1 MGHKQNQYEIE
12 ENILSS
18 RSDAFIQHL
27 VQHGLIGKNVLKKDS
42 LDRVTQHKKKS
53 IYHNTLLLLQNYR
66 NIIWLMECFPEQ
78 IAEDIGRPLKSVE
91 QILQYIDDELDFENR
106 RLEIHLKNMQKT
118 KLMLDQI
125 NEALSILKKK
135 PRDGERLYALIY
147 ETYINPECLL
157 LEEILN
163 KLYISSRSYYR
174 LRQQAIHIISLRLWS
189 APSQEIDG
197 WLDMLALLEIH

>member
-1 MGHKQNQYEIE
+1 M
-12 ENILSS
+12 
-18 RSDAFIQHL
+18 
-27 VQHGLIGKNVLKKDS
+27 
-42 LDRVTQHKKKS
+42 
-53 IYHNTLLLLQNYR
+53 LQNYR
-66 NIIWLMECFPEQ
+66 NIIWLLECFPEQ
-78 IAEDIGRPLKSVE
+78 IAENLGRPLRNVE
-91 QILQYIDDELDFENR
+91 QILQFVGDELDFENR

-118 KLMLDQI
+118 KLLLDQI

-163 KLYISSRSYYR
+163 KLYISSMSYYR

-197 WLDMLALLEIH
+197 WLDMLALLEIF

>member
-1 MGHKQNQYEIE
+1 MEHKQNRYEIE
-12 ENILSS
+12 ENLLSS

-27 VQHGLIGKNVLKKDS
+27 LQHGLIGKNELTKDTLS
-42 LDRVTQHKKKS
+42 RAMQHKKRNV
-53 IYHNTLLLLQNYR
+53 YHNTLLLLQNYR

-78 IAEDIGRPLKSVE
+78 IAEDLGQPLRNME
-91 QILQYIDDELDFENR
+91 QLLQFVGDELDFENR

-118 KLMLDQI
+118 KLLLDQI

-189 APSQEIDG
+189 SPSQEIG
-197 WLDMLALLEIH
+197 EWLDMLGLLEIF